1 MNADV
6 KVATG
11 FVSMG
16 TEEVQLQK
24 WESETSKWGQVIK
37 QLLGCWANTNAIDSP
52 QVSSVKGK
60 ATSFSAV
67 MMGDGHPAVI
77 QGLSSSALPMPW
89 FKRGSSKC
97 LWLPVFS
104 LLQGS
109 CPRY

>member
-37 QLLGCWANTNAIDSP
+37 QLPGCWANTNAIDSP

-67 MMGDGHPAVI
+67 TIGDGHPAAI
-77 QGLSSSALPMPW
+77 QGLSSSALPIPW

-109 CPRY
+109 CLCY

>member
-37 QLLGCWANTNAIDSP
+37 QLPGCWANTNAIDSP
-52 QVSSVKGK
+52 QFSCQGK
-60 ATSFSAV
+60 SHQLFSC
-67 MMGDGHPAVI
+67 DN
-77 QGLSSSALPMPW
+77 W
-89 FKRGSSKC
+89 
-97 LWLPVFS
+97 
-104 LLQGS
+104 
-109 CPRY
+109 